1 MKHPHTISKAT
12 AATLLVVGIFAC
24 GGAWLAV
31 RDAAEP
37 LHDGQPLSYHL
48 GSLTYGD
55 VRRERA
61 AREAVRAIGS
71 NAVPHL
77 IRILEARESRFKT
90 CFDEL
95 VRRQSLIRFRFEP
108 LSVRQMHAA
117 MACQELGPV
126 AAPAIPALAALVAD
140 PELAQWAV
148 PALAEIGP
156 QTFPLL
162 TNALFSGNAT
172 AKAAAAGSLR
182 HMRPR
187 ELAAPP
193 LLRTLQ
199 SPDASLRSLA
209 AESLGA
215 LGLDTSAIVT
225 ALIPRLDD
233 VDGSVRIAAARSL
246 GWLGHSA
253 SAAVPKLI
261 ELYRSEEG
269 MPGQWQV
276 ATALASIDSA
286 AAERAGVK

>member
-1 MKHPHTISKAT
+1 M
-12 AATLLVVGIFAC
+12 LVTMIGGI
-24 GGAWLAV
+24 LIV
-31 RDAAEP
+31 VLKDHREP
-37 LHDGQPLSYHL
+37 QHDDQPLSYHL
-48 GSLTYGD
+48 ASLTYGD

-61 AREAVRAIGS
+61 AREAVRAMGT

-77 IRILEARESRFKT
+77 IRILDARESRFKT
-90 CFDEL
+90 SFNQL
-95 VRRQSLIRFRFEP
+95 ASRQSLIRFRFEP

-117 MACQELGPV
+117 LACQELGPV
-126 AAPAIPALAALVAD
+126 AAPAIPALAALVTD

-162 TNALFSGNAT
+162 TNALFSGNPT

-187 ELAAPP
+187 ELAVPP
-193 LLRTLQ
+193 LLRMLE
-199 SPDASLRSLA
+199 SPDARLRSLA

-215 LGLDTSAIVT
+215 VGLDSSAIVS

-233 VDGSVRIAAARSL
+233 VDNSVRISAARSL

-269 MPGQWQV
+269 MPGQWHV
-276 ATALASIDSA
+276 GNALALVDLA
-286 AAERAGVK
+286 AAEREGVK

>member
-1 MKHPHTISKAT
+1 VKRRVTISRAT
-12 AATLLVVGIFAC
+12 ALFFVAGMVGLPV
-24 GGAWLAV
+24 AWRAV

-37 LHDGQPLSYHL
+37 GHDGQPLSYHL
-48 GSLTYGD
+48 FSLTYGD

-71 NAVPHL
+71 NAVPQL
-77 IRILEARESRFKT
+77 IRILESRESRFKT
-90 CFDEL
+90 CFNEM
-95 VRRQSLIRFRFEP
+95 VRRQSLIRFRVEP
-108 LSVRQMHAA
+108 LAVRQMHAA
-117 MACQELGPV
+117 IACQELGPV

-182 HMRPR
+182 HTRPR
-187 ELAAPP
+187 ELAVPP
-193 LLRTLQ
+193 LLRTLE
-199 SPDASLRSLA
+199 SPDARLRSLA

-215 LGLDTSAIVT
+215 LGLDASAIVS

-233 VDGSVRIAAARSL
+233 VNHSVRISAARSL

-269 MPGQWQV
+269 MPGQRQI
-276 ATALASIDSA
+276 ATALASIDSN
-286 AAERAGVK
+286 AAEREGVK